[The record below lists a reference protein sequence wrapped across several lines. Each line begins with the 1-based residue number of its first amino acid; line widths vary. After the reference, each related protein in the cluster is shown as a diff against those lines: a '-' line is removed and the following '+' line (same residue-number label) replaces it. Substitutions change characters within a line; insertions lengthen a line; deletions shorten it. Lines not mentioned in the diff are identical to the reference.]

1 MIKLIT
7 LLKEIKITHG
17 SKPARDLHAILDK
30 YKQLCLED
38 QDRSQSYIYVL
49 KAILE
54 VLKHPGFQE
63 SLDTS
68 NRKGSADLFEIASKI
83 TSLLSTFD
91 SGISLTQS
99 KEFTDLVSEFHNTTP
114 AVAFSDE
121 EFAISGIYYALLQL
135 GVLYLPKGSTWHAD
149 KKSSIIVI
157 FNYLNRTIEYLQDTE

>member
-1 MIKLIT
+1 MKLLD

-17 SKPARDLHAILDK
+17 NKPSRDIHAILDK
-30 YKQLCLED
+30 YIRLCLED
-38 QDRSQSYIYVL
+38 QDRSQSYIYIL

-99 KEFTDLVSEFHNTTP
+99 KEFTDLESQFKITTSS
-114 AVAFSDE
+114 VAFSDE
-121 EFAISGIYYALLQL
+121 EFAISAIYYALLQL
-135 GVLYLPKGSTWHAD
+135 YILHLPKGSAWHAD
-149 KKSSIIVI
+149 KKSTILSI
-157 FNYLNRTIEYLQDTE
+157 FNDLNRCIGHLRGIK